1 MDMLR
6 TFLTNK
12 STTFWAVCSGL
23 LLLFFD
29 AQFIATLHELGVT
42 EAVTGKLVSAAK
54 LISLVLAG
62 LGYSPVKRP
71 DA

>member
-12 STTFWAVCSGL
+12 STTFWAVCGGL